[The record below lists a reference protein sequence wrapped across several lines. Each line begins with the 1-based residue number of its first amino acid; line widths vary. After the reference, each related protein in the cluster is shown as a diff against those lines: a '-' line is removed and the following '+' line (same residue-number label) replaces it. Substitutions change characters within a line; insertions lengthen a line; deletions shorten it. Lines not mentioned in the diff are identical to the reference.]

1 MRWTVSV
8 ALSAT
13 VLSFGFGFG
22 FGFGLGLGF
31 GVGANLGAA
40 SATRLVV
47 EKVLSLRDRFLILT
61 WIQSSRGVV
70 RALLA
75 RQSPGLA
82 STLRAPFRWRS
93 KI

>member
-13 VLSFGFGFG
+13 VLSFGFGL
-22 FGFGLGLGF
+22 GLGLGF

-47 EKVLSLRDRFLILT
+47 EKVLSLRDRFLACSGADIDMDTILAWCGPSAT
-61 WIQSSRGVV
+61 G
-70 RALLA
+70 
-75 RQSPGLA
+75 A
-82 STLRAPFRWRS
+82 SKPRIDQHPEGDL
-93 KI
+93 

>member
-13 VLSFGFGFG
+13 VLIFGL
-22 FGFGLGLGF
+22 GFGLGLGF

-75 RQSPGLA
+75 RQSPGLT
-82 STLRAPFRWRS
+82 STLRATFRWRRS